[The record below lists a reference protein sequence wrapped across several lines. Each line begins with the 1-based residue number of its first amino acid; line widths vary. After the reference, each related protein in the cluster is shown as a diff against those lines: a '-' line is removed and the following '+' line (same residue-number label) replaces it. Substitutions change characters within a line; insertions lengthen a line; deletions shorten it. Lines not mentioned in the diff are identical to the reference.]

1 VESLEQALQGETDPL
16 GPLLQV
22 VRGFLTADWW
32 RPAAVRRGVPRGAV
46 WEPWETRVFPWRK
59 PRKAVWDLVGRN
71 SDGLEQNITQIFKL
85 FSYKRDRNAVQQTI
99 LRGSTYWFSVK
110 FYSCGSLWRTYSE
123 QASP

>member
-1 VESLEQALQGETDPL
+1 VESLEQALQGESDPL

-22 VRGFLTADWW
+22 VWGFPTADWW
-32 RPAAVRRGVPRGAV
+32 RPAAVRRRVPRGAV

-59 PRKAVWDLVGRN
+59 PRKAVWDPVERN

-99 LRGSTYWFSVK
+99 LRGSTYLFSVK
-110 FYSCGSLWRTYSE
+110 LYSCGSLWRTCSE